1 MHYIRLTI
9 SLGRKRRIEIEEDTV
24 MHENAFNKS
33 DLMSL
38 LQIPNS
44 LSHEGGPV
52 LRRGRK
58 L

>member
-24 MHENAFNKS
+24 MHENAFNKN

-44 LSHEGGPV
+44 ISHEG
-52 LRRGRK
+52 
-58 L
+58 